1 MYLLKKL
8 SWFFKLEWKR
18 YTIGII
24 ALSLV
29 SVFNLIPPRVIGE
42 VVDSID
48 LKTLTTSSLL
58 WNLLLLLLSAVAMYG
73 LRFVWRLFIFGT
85 ANSLGQRLRNQLYEH
100 FTSMSPSFYQK
111 YRSGDL
117 MAHATNDVSAIV
129 MTAGGG
135 VMSAVDASITALVTL
150 ATMFFMLDW
159 RMTLVAIIPLPL
171 LAIATNIV
179 VRAEHQ
185 SYKESQEAFSLLNN
199 HVNESVSGIKVTKSF
214 GYGEKETASFWKT
227 NEDAWKKNNHAA
239 KYNNLFDPIVLIF
252 VGLSYLISLGYGGYL
267 IQRGEFTVGE
277 MITFM
282 TYLDMLVWPLQ
293 AIGWLLNIGQ
303 RASISYR
310 RIEKLMEETSQVE
323 ESPQALPITEARE
336 MVMAIHNFQYEDV
349 PTLEDVAF
357 SLHQGQTL
365 GIVGPTGSGKSTL
378 LKLFLRQ
385 YDAGKEEILI
395 NGRSIQ
401 DYRIKDLRAL
411 MGYVPQEQILFAM
424 SIKDNIR
431 FGNPTL
437 PDEAVIE
444 ATKICGLYD
453 DIMAMPDG
461 FDTLIGEK
469 GVLLSGGQKQRLS
482 MARALVV
489 NPEILMLDDSLSA
502 VDAKTEHLILENL
515 KRERSDKTTM
525 ITAHRLSAIVHAD
538 LIIVLQDGRIV
549 EKGTHEE
556 LMALGGWYAKT
567 YDRQQVEA
575 TLEEG
580 GSAVEHED
588 L

>member
-1 MYLLKKL
+1 MNIIRKIG
-8 SWFFKLEWKR
+8 WFLKLEKKR
-18 YTIGII
+18 YIVGIL

-29 SVFNLIPPRVIGE
+29 SVFNLIPPRVIGNI
-42 VVDSID
+42 VDNIASGQ
-48 LKTLTTSSLL
+48 LTNKYLFI
-58 WNLLLLLLSAVAMYG
+58 NLVYLVLAALIMYG
-73 LRFVWRLFIFGT
+73 LRYVWRVYIFG
-85 ANSLGQRLRNQLYEH
+85 AAYNLGRLLRFRLFQH
-100 FTSMSPSFYQK
+100 FTKMSPSFYQK
-111 YRSGDL
+111 YRTGDL
-117 MAHATNDVSAIV
+117 MAHATNDINSVV
-129 MTAGGG
+129 MVAGGG

-150 ATMFFMLDW
+150 ATMFFVLDW
-159 RMTLVAIIPLPL
+159 RATLVAIIPLPL
-171 LAIATNIV
+171 LAIASNFV

-185 SYKESQEAFSLLNN
+185 SFKESQEAFSLLNN

-227 NEDAWKKNNHAA
+227 NQDAWEKNNHAA

-293 AIGWLLNIGQ
+293 AIGWLLNVGQ

-310 RIEKLMEETSQVE
+310 RIEKLMEETSEVE
-323 ESPQALPITEARE
+323 EARNALGITEARE
-336 MVMAIHNFQYEDV
+336 IEVDIHNFRYEDV
-349 PTLEDVAF
+349 PTLKDVVF
-357 SLHQGQTL
+357 SLRQGQTL

-385 YDAGKEEILI
+385 YDSGKEEILM
-395 NGRSIQ
+395 NGHSIQ
-401 DYRIKDLRAL
+401 DYRIQDLRAL

-431 FGNPTL
+431 FGNPML
-437 PDEAVIE
+437 SDEAVIE
-444 ATKICGLYD
+444 VTKICGLYD
-453 DIMAMPDG
+453 DIMAMPEG

-538 LIIVLQDGRIV
+538 LIIVLQDGCIV

-556 LMALGGWYAKT
+556 LMALCGWYAKT
-567 YDRQQVEA
+567 YDRQQLEA

-580 GSAVEHED
+580 GSVVEHED

>member
-1 MYLLKKL
+1 
-8 SWFFKLEWKR
+8 
-18 YTIGII
+18 
-24 ALSLV
+24 
-29 SVFNLIPPRVIGE
+29 
-42 VVDSID
+42 
-48 LKTLTTSSLL
+48 
-58 WNLLLLLLSAVAMYG
+58 
-73 LRFVWRLFIFGT
+73 
-85 ANSLGQRLRNQLYEH
+85 
-100 FTSMSPSFYQK
+100 
-111 YRSGDL
+111 
-117 MAHATNDVSAIV
+117 MAHATNDVYAVV

-159 RMTLVAIIPLPL
+159 RVTLVAIIPLPL

-179 VRAEHQ
+179 VRAEHK
-185 SYKESQEAFSLLNN
+185 SFEESQEAFSLLNN

-214 GYGEKETASFWKT
+214 GYGEKETASFWQT
-227 NEDAWKKNNHAA
+227 NQDAWKKNNHAA
-239 KYNNLFDPIVLIF
+239 KFNNLFGPIVLIF

-310 RIEKLMEETSQVE
+310 RIEKLMEETSEVE
-323 ESPQALPITEARE
+323 EAPNALGVTEVRE
-336 MVMAIHNFQYEDV
+336 IDVDIHNFQYEDV

-357 SLHQGQTL
+357 HLRQGQTL

-385 YDAGKEEILI
+385 YDAGKEE
-395 NGRSIQ
+395 
-401 DYRIKDLRAL
+401 
-411 MGYVPQEQILFAM
+411 M

-453 DIMAMPDG
+453 DIMAMPEG

-538 LIIVLQDGRIV
+538 LIIVLQDGRII

-567 YDRQQVEA
+567 YDRQQLEA

-580 GSAVEHED
+580 GDAVEHED

>member
-1 MYLLKKL
+1 
-8 SWFFKLEWKR
+8 
-18 YTIGII
+18 
-24 ALSLV
+24 
-29 SVFNLIPPRVIGE
+29 
-42 VVDSID
+42 
-48 LKTLTTSSLL
+48 
-58 WNLLLLLLSAVAMYG
+58 
-73 LRFVWRLFIFGT
+73 
-85 ANSLGQRLRNQLYEH
+85 
-100 FTSMSPSFYQK
+100 
-111 YRSGDL
+111 
-117 MAHATNDVSAIV
+117 MAHATNDVYAVV

-150 ATMFFMLDW
+150 ATMFFVLDW
-159 RMTLVAIIPLPL
+159 RVTLVAIIPLPL
-171 LAIATNIV
+171 LAIATNFV

-185 SYKESQEAFSLLNN
+185 SFKESQEAFSLLNN

-227 NEDAWKKNNHAA
+227 NQDAWEKNNHAA

-323 ESPQALPITEARE
+323 ENPQALPITEARE
-336 MVMAIHNFQYEDV
+336 IDVDIHNFRYEDV

-424 SIKDNIR
+424 SIKENIR

-453 DIMAMPDG
+453 DIMAMPEG

-556 LMALGGWYAKT
+556 LMVLGGWYAKT
-567 YDRQQVEA
+567 YDRQQLEA

-580 GSAVEHED
+580 GSVVEHED

>member
-1 MYLLKKL
+1 
-8 SWFFKLEWKR
+8 
-18 YTIGII
+18 
-24 ALSLV
+24 
-29 SVFNLIPPRVIGE
+29 
-42 VVDSID
+42 
-48 LKTLTTSSLL
+48 
-58 WNLLLLLLSAVAMYG
+58 
-73 LRFVWRLFIFGT
+73 
-85 ANSLGQRLRNQLYEH
+85 
-100 FTSMSPSFYQK
+100 
-111 YRSGDL
+111 
-117 MAHATNDVSAIV
+117 MAHATNDVSAVV

-150 ATMFFMLDW
+150 ATMFFVLDW
-159 RMTLVAIIPLPL
+159 RVTLVAIIPLPL

-185 SYKESQEAFSLLNN
+185 SFKESQEAFSLLNN

-214 GYGEKETASFWKT
+214 GYGEQETTSFWKT
-227 NEDAWKKNNHAA
+227 NQDAWKKNNHAA
-239 KYNNLFDPIVLIF
+239 KFNNLFDPIVLIF

-267 IQRGEFTVGE
+267 IQQGEFTVGE

-310 RIEKLMEETSQVE
+310 RIETLMDETSEVKE
-323 ESPQALPITEARE
+323 APNALPITEVRE
-336 MVMAIHNFQYEDV
+336 IDVDIHNFQYEDV

-357 SLHQGQTL
+357 HLRQGQTL

-385 YDAGKEEILI
+385 YDAGKEEILM

-401 DYRIKDLRAL
+401 NYRIKDLRTL

-444 ATKICGLYD
+444 ATKSCGLYD
-453 DIMAMPDG
+453 DIMAMPEG

-556 LMALGGWYAKT
+556 LMALSGWYAKT
-567 YDRQQVEA
+567 YDRQQLEA

-580 GSAVEHED
+580 GDAVEHED
-588 L
+588 F

>member
-1 MYLLKKL
+1 
-8 SWFFKLEWKR
+8 
-18 YTIGII
+18 
-24 ALSLV
+24 
-29 SVFNLIPPRVIGE
+29 
-42 VVDSID
+42 
-48 LKTLTTSSLL
+48 
-58 WNLLLLLLSAVAMYG
+58 
-73 LRFVWRLFIFGT
+73 
-85 ANSLGQRLRNQLYEH
+85 
-100 FTSMSPSFYQK
+100 
-111 YRSGDL
+111 
-117 MAHATNDVSAIV
+117 MAHATNDVYAVV

-150 ATMFFMLDW
+150 ATMFFVLDW

-179 VRAEHQ
+179 VRAEHK
-185 SYKESQEAFSLLNN
+185 SFEESQEAFSLLNN

-214 GYGEKETASFWKT
+214 GYGEKETASFWQT
-227 NEDAWKKNNHAA
+227 NQDAWEKNNHAA

-310 RIEKLMEETSQVE
+310 RIEKLMEETSEVE
-323 ESPQALPITEARE
+323 EARN
-336 MVMAIHNFQYEDV
+336 A
-349 PTLEDVAF
+349 
-357 SLHQGQTL
+357 L

-385 YDAGKEEILI
+385 YDSGKEEILM
-395 NGRSIQ
+395 NGHSIQ
-401 DYRIKDLRAL
+401 DYCIQDLRTL

-437 PDEAVIE
+437 PDEAVVE

-453 DIMAMPDG
+453 DIMAMPEG

-567 YDRQQVEA
+567 YDRQQLEA

-580 GSAVEHED
+580 GDAVEHED